1 MPIALKMIAAAA
13 AMSSVL
19 VVLAGRGAE
28 PLQKPAD
35 ALADRWPHEERPAPK
50 GDRLALAAPPPTLP
64 AAVELPAAKVRAAD
78 ISRPRAERPRRARN
92 VCTRHGMR
100 KVVTRGGR
108 SWRCR

>member
-19 VVLAGRGAE
+19 VVLAGRDVE

-35 ALADRWPHEERPAPK
+35 ALADRWPQDVPPAPK
-50 GDRLALAAPPPTLP
+50 GDRLTMAAPPPAIP
-64 AAVELPAAKVRAAD
+64 ATVELPAAKVRAAG
-78 ISRPRAERPRRARN
+78 IKPARAERPRRARN